1 MRKGRDVM
9 REEEKI
15 FEGKLFNNQCP
26 ELKAIKARTHEAN
39 RLVNQLPEWDPERE
53 RILRGMFGAIGKTFH
68 FVGPVHI
75 NYGTHTF
82 IGENFFA
89 NFNFTVMDDARVYI
103 GDNVAIGPNVSLL
116 ATNHPLIAQERMG
129 LDAEGH
135 TTLAEFARDIHIGDN
150 VWLAANVCVTDGVT
164 IGDGA
169 VIGAGSVVTRDIPAG
184 YLAVGVPCRPLRPI
198 TEADTVKD
206 RLLPE
211 DADFF
216 KNNFAGNGE

>member
-1 MRKGRDVM
+1 M

-15 FEGKLFNNQCP
+15 FQGKLFNNQCP
-26 ELKAIKARTHEAN
+26 ELKQIKARTHEAN
-39 RLVNQLPEWDPERE
+39 RRVNQLPEWDPERE
-53 RILRGMFGAIGKTFH
+53 EILRGMFGAIGRTFH
-68 FVGPVHI
+68 FVGPVYI

-89 NFNFTVMDDARVYI
+89 NFNFTVMDDARVFI

-129 LDAEGH
+129 LDAAGN
-135 TTLAEFARDIHIGDN
+135 TTLAEYARDIHIGDN

-184 YLAVGVPCRPLRPI
+184 CLAVGVPCRPLRPI
-198 TEADTVKD
+198 TEADSCRD
-206 RLLPE
+206 RLLAE

-216 KNNFAGNGE
+216 KHNFAGSGK

>member
-1 MRKGRDVM
+1 M

-15 FEGKLFNNQCP
+15 FAGKLFNNQCE
-26 ELKAIKARTHEAN
+26 ELKQIKKQMHETN

-53 RILRGMFGAIGKTFH
+53 RLLRESFGAIGKTFH

-89 NFNFTVMDDARVYI
+89 NFNFTVMDDARVFI
-103 GDNVAIGPNVSLL
+103 GDNVAVGPNVSLL

-129 LDAEGH
+129 MDEEGN
-135 TTLAEFARDIHIGDN
+135 TTLAEYAEDIHIGNN
-150 VWLAANVCVTDGVT
+150 VWIAANVCITDGVT
-164 IGDGA
+164 IGDNV
-169 VIGAGSVVTRDIPAG
+169 VIGAGSVVTHDIPAG
-184 YLAVGVPCRPLRPI
+184 YLAFGVPAKAVRPI
-198 TEADTVKD
+198 TEADSVRD

-211 DADFF
+211 DAAYFR
-216 KNNFAGNGE
+216 NNFPGFED

>member
-1 MRKGRDVM
+1 M

-15 FEGKLFNNQCP
+15 FAGKLFNNQCE
-26 ELKAIKARTHEAN
+26 ELKQIKKQMHETN

-53 RILRGMFGAIGKTFH
+53 RLLRESFGAIGKTFH

-89 NFNFTVMDDARVYI
+89 NFNFTVMDDARVFI

-129 LDAEGH
+129 MDEEGN
-135 TTLAEFARDIHIGDN
+135 TTLAEYAEDIRIGNN
-150 VWLAANVCVTDGVT
+150 VWIAANVCITDGVT
-164 IGDGA
+164 IGDNV
-169 VIGAGSVVTRDIPAG
+169 VIGAGSVVTHDIPAG
-184 YLAVGVPCRPLRPI
+184 YLAFGVPAKAVRPI
-198 TEADTVKD
+198 TEADSVRD

-211 DADFF
+211 DAAYFR
-216 KNNFAGNGE
+216 NNFPGFED

>member
-1 MRKGRDVM
+1 MC
-9 REEEKI
+9 EEEKI
-15 FEGKLFNNQCP
+15 FAGKLFNNQCE
-26 ELKAIKARTHEAN
+26 ELKAIKRRMHEVN
-39 RLVNQLPEWDPERE
+39 R
-53 RILRGMFGAIGKTFH
+53 FGAIGKTFH
-68 FVGPVHI
+68 FVGPAYI

-129 LDAEGH
+129 LDEEGR
-135 TTLAEFARDIHIGDN
+135 TTLAEYAEDIHIGNN
-150 VWLAANVCVTDGVT
+150 VWLAANVCVIGGVT

-198 TEADTVKD
+198 TEADSCHD

-211 DADFF
+211 DAEYFR
-216 KNNFAGNGE
+216 NNFPGFEREV

>member
-1 MRKGRDVM
+1 M

-15 FEGKLFNNQCP
+15 FAGKLFNNQCE
-26 ELKAIKARTHEAN
+26 ELKQIKKQMHETN

-53 RILRGMFGAIGKTFH
+53 RLLRESFGAIGKTFH

-89 NFNFTVMDDARVYI
+89 NFNFTVMDDARVSI

-129 LDAEGH
+129 MDEEGN
-135 TTLAEFARDIHIGDN
+135 TTLAEYAEDIHIGNN
-150 VWLAANVCVTDGVT
+150 VWIAANVCITDGVT
-164 IGDGA
+164 IGDNV
-169 VIGAGSVVTRDIPAG
+169 VIGAGSVVTHDIPAG
-184 YLAVGVPCRPLRPI
+184 YLAFGVPAKAVRPI
-198 TEADTVKD
+198 TEADSVRD

-211 DADFF
+211 DAAYFR
-216 KNNFAGNGE
+216 NNFPGFED

>member
-75 NYGTHTF
+75 NYGTQTF
-82 IGENFFA
+82 IGENLFEPFDI
-89 NFNFTVMDDARVYI
+89 FDQHVL
-103 GDNVAIGPNVSLL
+103 VADGRGNDMI
-116 ATNHPLIAQERMG
+116 R
-129 LDAEGH
+129 
-135 TTLAEFARDIHIGDN
+135 RHIGQN
-150 VWLAANVCVTDGVT
+150 A
-164 IGDGA
+164 
-169 VIGAGSVVTRDIPAG
+169 
-184 YLAVGVPCRPLRPI
+184 
-198 TEADTVKD
+198 
-206 RLLPE
+206 
-211 DADFF
+211 
-216 KNNFAGNGE
+216 

>member
-1 MRKGRDVM
+1 M

-15 FEGKLFNNQCP
+15 FAGKLFNNQCE
-26 ELKAIKARTHEAN
+26 ELKAIKRRMHEVN
-39 RLVNQLPEWDPERE
+39 RLANALPEWDPERE
-53 RILRGMFGAIGKTFH
+53 ALLRGAFGAIGKTFH
-68 FVGPVHI
+68 FVGPAYI

-129 LDAEGH
+129 LDEEGR
-135 TTLAEFARDIHIGDN
+135 TTLAEYAEDIHIGNN
-150 VWLAANVCVTDGVT
+150 VWLAANVCVIGGVT

-198 TEADTVKD
+198 TEADSCRD

-211 DADFF
+211 DAEYFR
-216 KNNFAGNGE
+216 NNFPGFEQEV

>member
-1 MRKGRDVM
+1 M

-15 FEGKLFNNQCP
+15 FAGKLFNNQCD
-26 ELKAIKARTHEAN
+26 ELKAIKRQMHEVN

-53 RILRGMFGAIGKTFH
+53 KLLRNALGKVGKTFH

-89 NFNFTVMDDARVYI
+89 NFNFTVMDDARVFI

-129 LDAEGH
+129 LDENGN
-135 TTLAEFARDIHIGDN
+135 TTLAEYAEDIHIGDN
-150 VWLAANVCVTDGVT
+150 VWLAANVCVIGGVT

-169 VIGAGSVVTRDIPAG
+169 VIGAGSVVARDIPAG
-184 YLAVGVPCRPLRPI
+184 YLAVGVPCKPLRPI
-198 TEADTVKD
+198 TEADSAQD

-211 DADFF
+211 DADYFR
-216 KNNFAGNGE
+216 NNFPGFKG